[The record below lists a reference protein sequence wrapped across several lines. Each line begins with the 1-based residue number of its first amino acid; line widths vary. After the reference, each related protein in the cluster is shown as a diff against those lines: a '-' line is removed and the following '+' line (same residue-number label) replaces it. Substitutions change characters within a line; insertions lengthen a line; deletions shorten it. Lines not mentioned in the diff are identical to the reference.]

1 MCLIC
6 GNVWYKQMPIIMWG
20 KCNRCKIVSVLS
32 DCTVH
37 AWKKLSTWLCN
48 SQDFRTSL
56 IPMSWVGEESEGIA
70 PCINLCNRWR
80 WVVCFTPWPCLPLEA
95 CSLRADLNAVG
106 MRKAVVNADLEV
118 RSHRTVQCHI
128 VYAST
133 RPDLKTRICHCRESS
148 FAYC

>member
-1 MCLIC
+1 MVMCDTSRCPLLC
-6 GNVWYKQMPIIMWG
+6 EVNVIDVKLCLYPVTVQYMPE
-20 KCNRCKIVSVLS
+20 
-32 DCTVH
+32 
-37 AWKKLSTWLCN
+37 KKLSTWLCN

-56 IPMSWVGEESEGIA
+56 IPMSWGGEESEGIA
-70 PCINLCNRWR
+70 PRIKLYNRWR
-80 WVVCFTPWPCLPLEA
+80 WVVCFTLWPCLPLEA
-95 CSLRADLNAVG
+95 CSLQAVLNAVG

-133 RPDLKTRICHCRESS
+133 RPDLKTRICHWREGS